1 MKFYVLE
8 ETPAFYDPEYK
19 KFQNP
24 DYPDM
29 EEGPSDGSPEHWEEP
44 TRCPVCGS
52 WFAGGRRVPPYETEL
67 VLYAP
72 TFADV
77 VLRSNFLT
85 SEKFKESFEA
95 SGLTG
100 LTFAGPVSVVK
111 IKKANRIRRKNLPE
125 PPVYY
130 LTYTAENRATV
141 DHRRSETVFYKDGEP
156 KCPYCLTCSVCVLPR
171 LCVDEESWDGTDIFT
186 LKGSLGAT
194 YITSER
200 FARWF
205 EANGFTGAE
214 LIPAEEYSEDWR
226 PEAVNKRIFGGDNPN
241 EILFDKEP

>member
-19 KFQNP
+19 KFQNS

-29 EEGPSDGSPEHWEEP
+29 EEQPSDGSPEHWEEP

-77 VLRSNFLT
+77 VLRSNFLV

-100 LTFAGPVSVVK
+100 LTFAGPVSVVNA
-111 IKKANRIRRKNLPE
+111 KKGNKIRRQRLPE

-130 LTYTAENRATV
+130 LAYGAAKRATLN
-141 DHRRSETVFYKDGEP
+141 HFHSEILFDAGMKP
-156 KCPYCLTCSVCVLPR
+156 SRPYCLRCAVCVLPR
-171 LCVDEESWDGTDIFT
+171 LLVDEES
-186 LKGSLGAT
+186 
-194 YITSER
+194 
-200 FARWF
+200 
-205 EANGFTGAE
+205 
-214 LIPAEEYSEDWR
+214 
-226 PEAVNKRIFGGDNPN
+226 
-241 EILFDKEP
+241 